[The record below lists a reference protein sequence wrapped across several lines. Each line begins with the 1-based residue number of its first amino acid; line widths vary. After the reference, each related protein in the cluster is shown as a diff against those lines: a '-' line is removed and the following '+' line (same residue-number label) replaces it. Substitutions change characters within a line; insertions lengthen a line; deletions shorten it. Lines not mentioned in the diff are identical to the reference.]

1 MPPSLRARREPPAS
15 GPSTTV
21 LGTDSAKRPLFGRLF
36 GLFGARPA
44 GQKAADPNDNALFA
58 FPSEAT
64 LRAPIAEVTTRPKAR
79 PRSSAPLPKRLVRPM
94 LIAAALI
101 VVSSL
106 IVLAIRFLPISGFT
120 TPAPRDGNL
129 TIDSRPVPSEVLI
142 DGQRRGTTPLK
153 LSLSPGAHTVIVR
166 TANDE
171 RVVPL
176 TIAAGADVTQYF
188 EMKAPQPAARLGQV
202 SIETDPP
209 GARVTIDGQRRG
221 TSPLTVSDLTAEE
234 HTITVTSATGSAE
247 RTVTVTPGG
256 TASVMFSLTKV
267 SGPVGGWLSISS
279 PFEVDVVENDDVIGT
294 SASSQIMLA
303 AGRHSVTLT
312 NNSLGYVETRTIDV
326 TAGKKS
332 AIRVD
337 PPKASIS
344 VNARPW
350 AEVTV
355 DGTSVGQTP
364 IANLLVGVGPHE
376 MVFKHPQLGERRETV
391 VVTAKGPN
399 RTAVDLTK

>member
-1 MPPSLRARREPPAS
+1 
-15 GPSTTV
+15 
-21 LGTDSAKRPLFGRLF
+21 
-36 GLFGARPA
+36 
-44 GQKAADPNDNALFA
+44 
-58 FPSEAT
+58 
-64 LRAPIAEVTTRPKAR
+64 
-79 PRSSAPLPKRLVRPM
+79 M
-94 LIAAALI
+94 LIVIALI

-106 IVLAIRFLPISGFT
+106 TVLAIRLLPMSRFT
-120 TPAPRDGNL
+120 ASAPRNGNL
-129 TIDSRPVPSEVLI
+129 TIDTRSVTSEVLI
-142 DGQRRGTTPLK
+142 DGERRGTTPLK

-166 TANDE
+166 TGSDE

-188 EMKAPQPAARLGQV
+188 EMKAPQPAALVGQV
-202 SIETDPP
+202 SVETDPP

-221 TSPLTVSDLTAEE
+221 TSPLTVADLTAEE
-234 HTITVTSATGSAE
+234 HKITVTSATGSAE

-256 TASVMFSLTKV
+256 TASVMFSLSKV

-303 AGRHSVTLT
+303 AGRHSITLT
-312 NNSLGYVETRTIDV
+312 NTSLGYRETRKIDV

-332 AIRVD
+332 AVRVD

-355 DGTSVGQTP
+355 DGTGVGQTP
-364 IANLLVGVGPHE
+364 IANLLVSVGPHE
-376 MVFKHPQLGERRETV
+376 MVFKHPQLGERKQTV
-391 VVTAKGPN
+391 VVTAAGPN

>member
-1 MPPSLRARREPPAS
+1 MPPSLRARREQPAS
-15 GPSTTV
+15 SPSTTV
-21 LGTDSAKRPLFGRLF
+21 LGTGSAKRPLFGRLRGFF
-36 GLFGARPA
+36 GSRSA
-44 GQKAADPNDNALFA
+44 GQKAAGPHDNALFA

-64 LRAPIAEVTTRPKAR
+64 LRAPITEVTTRPKAR
-79 PRSSAPLPKRLVRPM
+79 LRSSAPLAKRLVRPM
-94 LIAAALI
+94 LIVVALI

-106 IVLAIRFLPISGFT
+106 TVLAIRFWPIAGFT
-120 TPAPRDGNL
+120 PPAPRDGNL

-142 DGQRRGTTPLK
+142 DGVRRGTTPLK
-153 LSLSPGAHTVIVR
+153 LSLSPGAHTVTVR
-166 TANDE
+166 TGNDQ

-188 EMKAPQPAARLGQV
+188 EMKAPQPAARVGQV
-202 SIETDPP
+202 SVETDPP
-209 GARVTIDGQRRG
+209 GARVMIDGQRRG
-221 TSPLTVSDLTAEE
+221 ISPLTVSDLTAEE
-234 HTITVTSATGSAE
+234 HKITVTGATGSAE

-256 TASVMFSLTKV
+256 AASVMFSLTKV

-303 AGRHSVTLT
+303 AGRHSITLT
-312 NNSLGYVETRTIDV
+312 NNSIGYQETRKIDV

-332 AIRVD
+332 SVRVD
-337 PPKASIS
+337 PPKTSIS

-350 AEVTV
+350 AEVEV
-355 DGTSVGQTP
+355 DGASVGQTP
-364 IANLLVGVGPHE
+364 IANLLVGIGPHE
-376 MVFKHPQLGERRETV
+376 MVFKHPQLGERKQIV